1 MLTRN
6 TVPGGD
12 IMAEVTNASCKS
24 KLLVVVWR
32 ERYCFLTLAVVECDI
47 GQIGD
52 IALSGHH
59 KSHLYVFTTELLVA
73 KHKSIVV
80 ECLSDD
86 GSPVE

>member
-6 TVPGGD
+6 TVLGGD
-12 IMAEVTNASCKS
+12 IMAEVANASCKS

-52 IALSGHH
+52 VALSGHH
-59 KSHLYVFTTELLVA
+59 KSQRYCLVGPSQ
-73 KHKSIVV
+73 KPLV
-80 ECLSDD
+80 CLHSRT
-86 GSPVE
+86 PCCET